1 MTIDTAKQIGG
12 RRALINQ
19 VYAIV
24 IWELICLFMATR
36 GDFANGLIFF
46 IDGQMNPALIAFF
59 ILLLGATYFLG
70 RRAGKEIFNKPDGY
84 VKPGLKYAAL
94 VSIIVLAYLIIVV
107 SFFFERGPEGTAAV
121 GALLAILWL
130 VGTIVAVWLV
140 ATKEMM
146 RKIQGVN

>member
-24 IWELICLFMATR
+24 IWELICLFMATK

-59 ILLLGATYFLG
+59 VLLLGATYFLG

-84 VKPGLKYAAL
+84 VKPGLKYAML
-94 VSIIVLAYLIIVV
+94 ISVIVFAYLVIVI
-107 SFFFERGPEGTAAV
+107 SFWGRAPEGLAAF
-121 GALLAILWL
+121 AAILVAIWMI
-130 VGTIVAVWLV
+130 GTIIAVWLV
-140 ATKEMM
+140 ATKEVM
-146 RKIQGVN
+146 RKIQGLN